1 MLLSLTDA
9 AESRYIGNPPEP
21 KRESRAGNT
30 RLDVPVRAV
39 RAVTPCS
46 RGRGSRKPCRRRV
59 ILTGPARLGKIEE
72 FARVYCPARSLP
84 ETPSLSR
91 AVWKHLLSAVWRHP
105 LSVKRVHSRCRTA
118 AVRPCMSTGWAWA
131 IPLPLGVPIAADL
144 RACDA
149 PTIAAS
155 CGSREAALGTKE
167 RKVPVASLLSAPDS
181 LYVSVQIAGKSS
193 SAFSAGLSGDG

>member
-1 MLLSLTDA
+1 MFTV
-9 AESRYIGNPPEP
+9 PP
-21 KRESRAGNT
+21 G
-30 RLDVPVRAV
+30 V
-39 RAVTPCS
+39 
-46 RGRGSRKPCRRRV
+46 CRR
-59 ILTGPARLGKIEE
+59 LLH
-72 FARVYCPARSLP
+72 CPARCGSTCSLRYGGIR
-84 ETPSLSR
+84 SRSNVFIVAVALS
-91 AVWKHLLSAVWRHP
+91 P
-105 LSVKRVHSRCRTA
+105 

-155 CGSREAALGTKE
+155 CGSREAALGTLE

-193 SAFSAGLSGDG
+193 SAFSAGFEWRWLNLYAFSSRLLCPCHAAILLHLASCIWCILKS